1 MAGVIR
7 EALFMK
13 LSMIETMKK
22 NRKIGNTS
30 VTWRFL
36 KSKLSF
42 W

>member
-30 VTWRFL
+30 VT
-36 KSKLSF
+36 
-42 W
+42 